1 LSDKQPEK
9 KLHRPIRS
17 FVRRQGRMSDA
28 QNEALKTL
36 WPEYGLE
43 LPSAPY
49 NFATIFSQQ
58 GPLCL
63 EIGFG
68 MGESLVEMAKADPN
82 KNFIGVEVHKPG
94 IGNLLIQIA
103 KHKLGNI
110 RIFNTD
116 VNDVLLKAITNQS
129 LDALHIFFPDP
140 WQKKR
145 HHKRRLIQPEFSQ
158 LLRVKLKI
166 GGILHLAT
174 DWEDY
179 AHHMMKVLSNIDG
192 FVNVAGHGHF
202 SLRPDYRPLTKF
214 EKRGEKL
221 GHKVWD
227 LLFVREF

>member
-1 LSDKQPEK
+1 MSNHQPEK
-9 KLHRPIRS
+9 KPHRPIRS

-28 QNEALKTL
+28 QKSALKTL
-36 WPEYGLE
+36 WSKHGLVV
-43 LPSAPY
+43 PSTPY
-49 NFATIFSQQ
+49 NFATIFSQP

-68 MGESLVEMAKADPN
+68 MGESLIEMAKNDHK

-94 IGNLLIQIA
+94 VGNLLINIEKYQL
-103 KHKLGNI
+103 HNI

-116 VNDVLLKAITNQS
+116 VKDVLLKAISDQS

-140 WQKKR
+140 WQKQR

-179 AHHMMKVLSNIDG
+179 AHHMMNVLSNIEG
-192 FVNVAGHGHF
+192 LINLAGHGHF
-202 SLRPDYRPLTKF
+202 SPRPDYRLMTKY

-221 GHKVWD
+221 GHKVRD